1 MHIMS
6 SEYHKLAN
14 SWIHSS
20 WSRLPMSFSD
30 ESVVQRT
37 VCLVCQMCLMW
48 LSLTWSFGPLIS
60 LTRLP
65 TAEELVEG
73 LQDAH
78 NNLSDLLSTL
88 PQKNV
93 KISSAERPNSD
104 ILVFWGSQD
113 CFSTDSCFVHCWIW
127 GHDVFHSIALLLC
140 EIVSDLLLVTFHL
153 LHPYVQILRNLYDA
167 ARNGG

>member
-1 MHIMS
+1 
-6 SEYHKLAN
+6 
-14 SWIHSS
+14 
-20 WSRLPMSFSD
+20 MSFSND
-30 ESVVQRT
+30 LVLLWT
-37 VCLVCQMCLMW
+37 VCLVCQMWPLW
-48 LSLTWSFGPLIS
+48 FSLTWSVGPSIL
-60 LTRLP
+60 LTRLL

-127 GHDVFHSIALLLC
+127 GAWCLPFSCSFALWDCFGSASCYISFAAPICTDIARCLQR
-140 EIVSDLLLVTFHL
+140 T
-153 LHPYVQILRNLYDA
+153 A